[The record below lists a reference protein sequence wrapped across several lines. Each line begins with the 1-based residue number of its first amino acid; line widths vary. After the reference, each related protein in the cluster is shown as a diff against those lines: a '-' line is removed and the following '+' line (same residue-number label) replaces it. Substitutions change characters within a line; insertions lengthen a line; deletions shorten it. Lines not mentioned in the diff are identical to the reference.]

1 MTITSEL
8 TGAALH
14 SVRLYQSACSCMA
27 SKLSVSLPDVV
38 SSTDALTCSQ
48 ASSSSLICAVAQLP
62 SSQAGGLNSASSAHV
77 LHDGHHED
85 VLTGD
90 FVASRFRCSH
100 AKRILIKV
108 GTRVATRALDERLA
122 LGRLGAV
129 LAPTAL
135 PERPSAPWAN
145 QQVSCV
151 VPSSEILRCSLNCS
165 VPTVPM
171 DCRGASR
178 RHPTAS

>member
-1 MTITSEL
+1 MCRQLTRIVLPYTVFACTSQL
-8 TGAALH
+8 QL
-14 SVRLYQSACSCMA
+14 CMA
-27 SKLSVSLPDVV
+27 SKLSVSLPDEV

-62 SSQAGGLNSASSAHV
+62 SSQVGGLNSASSAHV

-108 GTRVATRALDERLA
+108 GTRVATRAQDERLA
-122 LGRLGAV
+122 LGRLGACRTNCPRCRNDH
-129 LAPTAL
+129 L
-135 PERPSAPWAN
+135 
-145 QQVSCV
+145 
-151 VPSSEILRCSLNCS
+151 LRG
-165 VPTVPM
+165 
-171 DCRGASR
+171 RIRKGHA
-178 RHPTAS
+178 